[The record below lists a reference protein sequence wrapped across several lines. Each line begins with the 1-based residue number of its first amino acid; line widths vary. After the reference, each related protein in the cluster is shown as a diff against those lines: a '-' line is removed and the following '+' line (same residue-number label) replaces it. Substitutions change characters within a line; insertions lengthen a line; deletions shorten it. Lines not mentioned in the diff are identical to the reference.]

1 MDVRVETQRGA
12 FDRGR
17 ESPYDG
23 QVGLRCPAP
32 CCEPDQCGLKREP
45 LNLRLLPPRSMAGQ
59 LPLEQPIGVRIP
71 GGQPKY
77 DSKRVTR
84 SSIKFA
90 KVLRSSSPE
99 QPKPII
105 PSKIVVTFR
114 AW

>member
-71 GGQPKY
+71 GGQPKTHFCE
-77 DSKRVTR
+77 SQRTSLN
-84 SSIKFA
+84 SST
-90 KVLRSSSPE
+90 VN
-99 QPKPII
+99 
-105 PSKIVVTFR
+105 
-114 AW
+114 